1 MDSVIGENRHL
12 IGLLTCEMYNHFFND
27 RKVNMCLV
35 LYEQPDLASSVSSH
49 HTIIVVTVM
58 IIITIN
64 IIITSNEI
72 NGNTDS
78 ANTNTAT
85 LP

>member
-1 MDSVIGENRHL
+1 MSVEFIINNYGQKSKQKRTEPSPVRSA
-12 IGLLTCEMYNHFFND
+12 
-27 RKVNMCLV
+27 
-35 LYEQPDLASSVSSH
+35 DLASSFSSH

-64 IIITSNEI
+64 IIIMSNEI